1 MVHFRTLLSAS
12 ILVVAVTALVSGCNS
27 TTPPT
32 TAPAVAPHGGEEA
45 GHEGHDHA
53 EHADQGAA
61 ESHETADDPMAGLS
75 PEDRAAAEKQELCP
89 VSGEKLGSMGT
100 PYKTVVKD
108 QAVFLC
114 CDGCEGS
121 LKKDPDRYLAKLNK

>member
-1 MVHFRTLLSAS
+1 MVHFRMLLSAS
-12 ILVVAVTALVSGCNS
+12 IVIVAIAALVSGCNS

-32 TAPAVAPHGGEEA
+32 AAPAVTPSGGEEA
-45 GHEGHDHA
+45 GHEGHNHA

-61 ESHETADDPMAGLS
+61 ESHETDGDPMAELS

-108 QAVFLC
+108 QTVFLC
-114 CDGCEGS
+114 CDGCEEN
-121 LKKDPDRYLAKLNK
+121 LIKDPDKYLAKLNK